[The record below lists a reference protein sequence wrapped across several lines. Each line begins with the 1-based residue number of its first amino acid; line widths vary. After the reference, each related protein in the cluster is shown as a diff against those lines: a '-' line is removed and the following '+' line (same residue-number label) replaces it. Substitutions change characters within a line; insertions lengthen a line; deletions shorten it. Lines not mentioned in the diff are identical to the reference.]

1 MNVDFENVLFIKAL
15 IFAVSV
21 LMRIHIYLLYKLT
34 SYEVS
39 IPFSQQILKLGFK
52 IRSFSKCTFA
62 GLFKNV
68 IETRFLILNEKYIKT
83 AISRPVGQKSKF

>member
-1 MNVDFENVLFIKAL
+1 MSFFLMKAS

-39 IPFSQQILKLGFK
+39 RKVIVFTILAFSQRILKLGLK
-52 IRSFSKCTFA
+52 IRSFSRSTFA
-62 GLFKNV
+62 GLLKNALTFNPRWHEGRV
-68 IETRFLILNEKYIKT
+68 LF
-83 AISRPVGQKSKF
+83 

>member
-1 MNVDFENVLFIKAL
+1 MNVDFENVLLFIKAL

-34 SYEVS
+34 SDEVS
-39 IPFSQQILKLGFK
+39 IAFSQRILKLGLK

-68 IETRFLILNEKYIKT
+68 ITFNPR
-83 AISRPVGQKSKF
+83 